1 MDKDFPI
8 SIPFVVVVVVAL
20 VYDKTWID
28 VPEVVV
34 VVINVVTVEVVIG
47 RDTFC
52 SSLQLSLLLILRVS
66 VEAHQS

>member
-1 MDKDFPI
+1 VDKDFPI